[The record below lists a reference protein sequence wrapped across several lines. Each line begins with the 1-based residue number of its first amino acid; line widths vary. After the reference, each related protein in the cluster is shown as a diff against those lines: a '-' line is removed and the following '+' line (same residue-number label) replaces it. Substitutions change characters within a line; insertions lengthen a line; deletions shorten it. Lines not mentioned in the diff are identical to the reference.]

1 MNLQHAK
8 WRSEH
13 HSKLREDHLY
23 KQLLNNASQI
33 LSFSDEVM
41 DEMGAISYRK
51 ADFSWLFHATGPLAP
66 GTRLK
71 KIKRH
76 ENNEIPCNINCLTQE
91 EGRILVQA
99 PAVNNKV
106 PFISLSDQSKMY
118 DAFRIT
124 KPFRVLNV
132 HTYLKESSTED
143 WEAQSS
149 RWQEFA
155 QNKRSQLLQLRKQH
169 RIPGYVLS
177 PVSTD
182 VQNHLN
188 KTATTVTTKHI
199 EIPKAPRLQDILNPS
214 AGSHVTKNVSE
225 QEIYSAGTG
234 RIVKAEQRWLDQPTK
249 IDSTLKQGLRPPDF
263 SRQDPEMPKQSVA
276 ELSTLRYAV
285 DQWRNACNIKLPLQR
300 VTIEGLKRALSDPN
314 YPVRLEAIITCALG
328 AVNGPQEELDPGKAG
343 QHGKGCQL
351 KADPQELQ
359 ALIVLVL
366 DDPVKRVQMAAA
378 VCQYAMRTPNAR
390 TRDILQSTLK
400 QDPSGTGADS
410 WVAAQCLAIDGD
422 TSQAVI
428 QRLLSQHFLRDA
440 PSDHEQS
447 MMLLSNISS
456 KTTLVRSLLAEELN
470 SANWRTRVQACTS
483 IAQLRSPI
491 NKDLCNKL
499 IYMMWN
505 DWSCAV
511 CHAAALALSK
521 MDAAREMHSELS
533 AKLEEG
539 PTAWRVE
546 ALIFIG
552 QLNIMTPKLLP
563 TFLRCFNDDFVAVR
577 KQACLTAASLMMDD
591 QLVLDQL
598 INLMQNDPL
607 WEVKVEAIDALGKI
621 GWMNPALQELLM
633 WAVHHEEE
641 PSVRIAACKAL
652 STLDAKGPELQH
664 FLQERY
670 ALEPN
675 GDVQRHIESLL
686 KKHGYSLKGNESK
699 IHEIKLQVELLCTKH
714 IITQKVLLMEERGKQ
729 QEQKLLC

>member
-8 WRSEH
+8 WRPEH
-13 HSKLREDHLY
+13 HSKRREDRLY

-33 LSFSDEVM
+33 LSFSKDVM

-51 ADFSWLFHATGPLAP
+51 ADFSRLFHATGPLAP
-66 GTRLK
+66 DSALK
-71 KIKRH
+71 KIKRR
-76 ENNEIPCNINCLTQE
+76 ENGEIHCNINCLNQE
-91 EGRILVQA
+91 GGRILTQA
-99 PAVNNKV
+99 PAVNTKV
-106 PFISLSDQSKMY
+106 SFINLSDQSKMY
-118 DAFRIT
+118 GVFRIT

-132 HTYLKESSTED
+132 HTCLKESSIED
-143 WEAQSS
+143 WEAQNS

-182 VQNHLN
+182 VQNRLN
-188 KTATTVTTKHI
+188 KTATAVTAKHI
-199 EIPKAPRLQDILNPS
+199 DIPQAPRLQDILNPR
-214 AGSHVTKNVSE
+214 AVAKNVSE
-225 QEIYSAGTG
+225 QEIFLGTG
-234 RIVKAEQRWLDQPTK
+234 RMVKAKQ
-249 IDSTLKQGLRPPDF
+249 QGLRSPDF
-263 SRQDPEMPKQSVA
+263 SGQDPETFEQSVD
-276 ELSTLRYAV
+276 ELFTLRYAV
-285 DQWRNACNIKLPLQR
+285 DQWRNVCNVKLPWQR
-300 VTIEGLKRALSDPN
+300 MTIEGLKRALSDPN
-314 YPVRLEAIITCALG
+314 FPVRLEAIITCALE
-328 AVNGPQEELDPGKAG
+328 AVNRPQEELDPGKAG
-343 QHGKGCQL
+343 QHGKGCKL
-351 KADPQELQ
+351 KADPQELK
-359 ALIVLVL
+359 ALIVSAL

-378 VCQYAMRTPNAR
+378 VCQCAMRTPNAHA
-390 TRDILQSTLK
+390 RDILRSTLK

-447 MMLLSNISS
+447 MMLLSSISS

-483 IAQLRSPI
+483 IAQLRSPL

-505 DWSCAV
+505 DWSSAV
-511 CHAAALALSK
+511 RHAAALALSK
-521 MDAAREMHSELS
+521 MDAASEMHSELS
-533 AKLEEG
+533 TKLEEG

-598 INLMQNDPL
+598 IYLMQNDPL
-607 WEVKVEAIDALGKI
+607 WEVKVEAINALGQI

-652 STLDAKGPELQH
+652 STLGAKGPELQH

-675 GDVQRHIESLL
+675 ADVQRHIESLL

-729 QEQKLLC
+729 QQQELLC

>member
-1 MNLQHAK
+1 MNIQHAK
-8 WRSEH
+8 CRSEH
-13 HSKLREDHLY
+13 HSKRREDLLY

-51 ADFSWLFHATGPLAP
+51 ADFSWLFQATGPLAP

-71 KIKRH
+71 IIKRH
-76 ENNEIPCNINCLTQE
+76 ENNEKPCNINCLTQE
-91 EGRILVQA
+91 ESRISVQA
-99 PAVNNKV
+99 LAVN
-106 PFISLSDQSKMY
+106 
-118 DAFRIT
+118 T
-124 KPFRVLNV
+124 
-132 HTYLKESSTED
+132 KESSTED

-149 RWQEFA
+149 RVQECA
-155 QNKRSQLLQLRKQH
+155 QNKTSQLLQLRKH

-182 VQNHLN
+182 VQNRLN
-188 KTATTVTTKHI
+188 KTAATLTSKHI
-199 EIPKAPRLQDILNPS
+199 EIPQAPRLQDILNPS

-225 QEIYSAGTG
+225 QEIFSAGTG
-234 RIVKAEQRWLDQPTK
+234 RTVKPEQRWMDQPTK
-249 IDSTLKQGLRPPDF
+249 IDSALKQGLGPPDF
-263 SRQDPEMPKQSVA
+263 SGQDPEMPKQSVT

-314 YPVRLEAIITCALG
+314 CPVRLEAIITCALG

-343 QHGKGCQL
+343 QHGKGCKL
-351 KADPQELQ
+351 KAVPQELQ
-359 ALIVLVL
+359 ALIVSAL

-390 TRDILQSTLK
+390 ARDILRSTLK

-470 SANWRTRVQACTS
+470 SANWITRVQACTS

-505 DWSCAV
+505 DWSGAV
-511 CHAAALALSK
+511 RHAAALALSK

-533 AKLEEG
+533 AKLKEG
-539 PTAWRVE
+539 PTAWRME

-577 KQACLTAASLMMDD
+577 KLACLTAASLMMDD

-607 WEVKVEAIDALGKI
+607 WEVKVEAIDALGQI

-633 WAVHHEEE
+633 WALHHEEE

-664 FLQERY
+664 FLQERN

-675 GDVQRHIESLL
+675 ADVQRHIESLL
-686 KKHGYSLKGNESK
+686 KKRGYSLNGNEDK
-699 IHEIKLQVELLCTKH
+699 IQEIKLQVELLCTKH
-714 IITQKVLLMEERGKQ
+714 NITQKVLLMEERGKQ
-729 QEQKLLC
+729 QEQILLC